1 MSRIERDVIGE
12 VSIEDSCYYGINTF
26 RAKEN
31 FKITGLTADS
41 DHIRAAVM
49 IKRSAAI
56 ANNLG
61 GKLPKEKADLIVKAC
76 DRILSGSLHDQFV
89 IDLFQAGAGTSYN
102 MNANEVI
109 ANLALEIAGKKKGD
123 YEYIHPNDHVNMSQS
138 TNDVYPTIIRLA
150 AYEKAIK
157 LSNNLNS
164 LIASLKKKSAEF
176 KDVVKPGRTHLQ
188 DAAPVT
194 LGLEL
199 SAWAYALEKDRKEI
213 EGAMDYILELN
224 IGGTAVGTG
233 INTAPDYQDNVV
245 KEIARITGHK
255 FRKSSNLPGIMQFM
269 TDFSRL
275 MNATANAALDL
286 NKISNDIRLLY
297 SGPGAGIHEIKIP
310 AVQQG
315 SSIMPGK
322 INPSIAEAMNMICH
336 SVIGS
341 QQALNIS
348 VQAGQ
353 LELNVMMPHID
364 YELTRSEDI
373 LANGIEMLRTKLIDG
388 LGAEVEVCREH
399 LSKSFGSAALL
410 NPVLGYDAVARIVKK
425 SLETGKSIKALA
437 LETGKIDEATFDR
450 LMAQGIPKT
459 A

>member
-1 MSRIERDVIGE
+1 MARTERDVIGD
-12 VSIEDSCYYGINTF
+12 VRIEDSEYFGINTY
-26 RAKEN
+26 RAIQN
-31 FKITGLTADS
+31 FQITGLTADS
-41 DHIRAAVM
+41 DHIRSITA
-49 IKRSAAI
+49 IKRSAAV
-56 ANNLG
+56 ANNKG
-61 GKLPKEKADLIVKAC
+61 VKLSADRMEAIVKAC
-76 DRILSGSLHDQFV
+76 DQIYGGKLHDQFR

-123 YEYIHPNDHVNMSQS
+123 YSYIHPNDHVNMSQS
-138 TNDVYPTIIRLA
+138 TNDVYPTLIRVVS
-150 AYEKAIK
+150 YIKAKK
-157 LSNNLNS
+157 LSEEIRNLVE
-164 LIASLKKKSAEF
+164 LLRKKSEQFRDA
-176 KDVVKPGRTHLQ
+176 VKPGRTHLQ

-194 LGLEL
+194 FGIEL
-199 SAWAYALEKDRKEI
+199 SAWAYTLDKDRKEL

-233 INTAPDYQDNVV
+233 INTSPGYQDNVV
-245 KEIARITGHK
+245 AELKNFLGIP
-255 FRKSSNLPGIMQFM
+255 FRKSLNLPGIMEFM

-275 MNATANAALDL
+275 MNAVANTALDVT
-286 NKISNDIRLLY
+286 KIANDIRLLY

-336 SVIGS
+336 SVIGA

-364 YELTRSEDI
+364 FELTRSEDI
-373 LANGIEMLRTKLIDG
+373 LTNGLKMFRTKLIDG
-388 LGAEVEVCREH
+388 LDVNRDVAREH

-410 NPVLGYDAVARIVKK
+410 NPYLGYDTVAQIVKE
-425 SLETGKSIKALA
+425 SLDTGKSIKELA
-437 LETGKIDEATFDR
+437 LKTGKVTESQFDEI
-450 LMAQGIPKT
+450 MKKGVPGN
-459 A
+459 

>member
-12 VSIEDSCYYGINTF
+12 VKIEDSLYYGINTL
-26 RAKEN
+26 RAGEN
-31 FKITGLTADS
+31 FKISGQTADS
-41 DHIRAAVM
+41 DHVESMVI

-56 ANNLG
+56 ANRIG
-61 GKLPKEKADLIVKAC
+61 GKLPDDRTDAIVRAC
-76 DRILSGSLHDQFV
+76 DRIIKGEIHDQFI
-89 IDLFQAGAGTSYN
+89 IDVFQAGAGTSYN

-109 ANLALEIAGKKKGD
+109 ANLALETAGKKKGD
-123 YEYIHPNDHVNMSQS
+123 YSFIHPNDHVNMSQS
-138 TNDVYPTIIRLA
+138 TNDVYPTMMRLV
-150 AYEKAIK
+150 AYRKAKK
-157 LSNNLNS
+157 LSGEVAL
-164 LIASLKKKSAEF
+164 LIDSLKKKAGEM

-194 LGLEL
+194 LGIEM
-199 SAWAYALEKDRKEI
+199 SAWAYALEKDRKEL
-213 EGAMDYILELN
+213 ESAMEYILELN

-233 INTAPDYQDNVV
+233 INTSPNYQENVV
-245 KEIARITGHK
+245 KEIKKYTGFNYTASK
-255 FRKSSNLPGIMQFM
+255 NLPGIMEFM

-275 MNATANAALDL
+275 MNATTNIALDVT
-286 NKISNDIRLLY
+286 KISNDIRLLY

-336 SVIGS
+336 SVIGA

-373 LANGIEMLRTKLIDG
+373 LTNGLSMFRTKLIDG
-388 LGAEVEVCREH
+388 LKAEEESCKEH
-399 LSKSFGSAALL
+399 RSRSFGSAALL
-410 NPVLGYDAVARIVKK
+410 NPYLGYDNVAKIVK
-425 SLETGKSIKALA
+425 EA
-437 LETGKIDEATFDR
+437 LETGKTIKSLALATGKITGEQFDTI
-450 LMAQGIPKT
+450 MAGGVPKN
-459 A
+459 

>member
-1 MSRIERDVIGE
+1 MARIERDVIGE
-12 VSIEDSCYYGINTF
+12 VKIEDSEYYGINTY
-26 RAKEN
+26 RAMQN
-31 FKITGLTADS
+31 FNITGLTADS
-41 DHIRAAVM
+41 DHIRSMVA

-61 GKLPKEKADLIVKAC
+61 GKLPEDKKDAIVKAC
-76 DRILSGSLHDQFV
+76 DQIYSGKLHDQFK

-109 ANLALEIAGKKKGD
+109 ANLALEVAGKKKGD

-138 TNDVYPTIIRLA
+138 TNDVYPTMIRVVS
-150 AYEKAIK
+150 YEKAGRLILELDK
-157 LSNNLNS
+157 L
-164 LIASLKKKSAEF
+164 IESLKAKANQF
-176 KDVVKPGRTHLQ
+176 RNVVKPGRTHLQ

-194 LGLEL
+194 FGIEL

-213 EGAMDYILELN
+213 EGAMQWILELN

-233 INTAPDYQDNVV
+233 INTAPNYQDNVV
-245 KEIARITGHK
+245 RELGK
-255 FRKSSNLPGIMQFM
+255 FMKRNYRKSENLPGIMEFM
-269 TDFSRL
+269 SDFSRL
-275 MNATANAALDL
+275 MNSVANAALDL
-286 NKISNDIRLLY
+286 TKISNDIRLLY

-336 SVIGS
+336 SIIGS

-373 LANGIEMLRTKLIDG
+373 LTNGIRMFRTKLIDG
-388 LGAEVEVCREH
+388 LDVNREACREH

-410 NPVLGYDAVARIVKK
+410 NPYLGYDTVARIVRE
-425 SLETGKSIKALA
+425 SLETGKSIKELA
-437 LETGKIDEATFDR
+437 LKTGKITEDQFHEIMDS
-450 LMAQGIPKT
+450 GVPGN
-459 A
+459 

>member
-1 MSRIERDVIGE
+1 MSRKERDVIGE
-12 VSIEDSCYYGINTF
+12 VTIDDSCYYGINTY
-26 RAKEN
+26 RAREN
-31 FKITGLTADS
+31 FRITGQTADS
-41 DHIRAAVM
+41 DHIRAAVTV
-49 IKRSAAI
+49 KRSAAI
-56 ANNLG
+56 ANYIG
-61 GKLPKEKADLIVKAC
+61 GKLPKDKSDLIVKAC

-89 IDLFQAGAGTSYN
+89 IDVFQAGAGTSYN

-109 ANLALEIAGKKKGD
+109 ANLALELGGKKKGD
-123 YEYIHPNDHVNMSQS
+123 YDFIHPNDHVNMSQS
-138 TNDVYPTIIRLA
+138 TNDVYPTIMRLV
-150 AYEKAIK
+150 AYEKAKK
-157 LSNNLNS
+157 LSKNLEA
-164 LIASLKKKSAEF
+164 LIASLRKKAQEF

-199 SAWAYALEKDRKEI
+199 SAWAYALDKDNEEI
-213 EGAMDYILELN
+213 KRAMDSILELN

-233 INTAPDYQDNVV
+233 INTAPNYQDNVV
-245 KEIARITGHK
+245 NEINKLTGNK

-275 MNATANAALDL
+275 MNAAANTALDL

-297 SGPGAGIHEIKIP
+297 SGPGAGIHEIRIP

-336 SVIGS
+336 SVIGA

-364 YELTRSEDI
+364 YELTRAEDI

-388 LGAEVEVCREH
+388 LGAEAEVCREH

-410 NPVLGYDAVARIVKK
+410 NPVLGYDTVAQIVKK
-425 SLETGKSIKALA
+425 SLETGKPIKALA
-437 LETGKIDEATFDR
+437 LETGRIDEATFDR

-459 A
+459 V